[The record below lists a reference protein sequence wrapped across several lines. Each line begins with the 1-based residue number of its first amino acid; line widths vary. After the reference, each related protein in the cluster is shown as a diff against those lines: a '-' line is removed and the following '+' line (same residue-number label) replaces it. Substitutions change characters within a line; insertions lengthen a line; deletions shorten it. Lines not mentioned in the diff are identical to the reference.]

1 MLPRRTQPARHFHPP
16 PTSSLQITSRQE
28 PRCFPASSRGRYV
41 TGPASR
47 TGICSARFPK
57 AQAEKFS
64 DKVIRGRHRVGRC
77 WRCSYPRMK
86 GCRRL
91 EGRLVQWDGIEN
103 EAHIETMVL
112 SSGLNLDVDL
122 FQNPLRS
129 RKSLH
134 NEQDVIAAPNAW
146 TTARLSLGFGIVYPT
161 GFYERRRRGCFR

>member
-1 MLPRRTQPARHFHPP
+1 MLALLFPTNERMSEAGRKILYIECKSEEEKSVRSTRT
-16 PTSSLQITSRQE
+16 
-28 PRCFPASSRGRYV
+28 
-41 TGPASR
+41 
-47 TGICSARFPK
+47 
-57 AQAEKFS
+57 
-64 DKVIRGRHRVGRC
+64 
-77 WRCSYPRMK
+77 
-86 GCRRL
+86 
-91 EGRLVQWDGIEN
+91 VQWDGIEN

-161 GFYERRRRGCFR
+161 EFYERRRGGGFR